1 MTTLEDIVMDVI
13 HAYMDII
20 KIQTASV
27 SKMYVCAVMEILKRG
42 TACPINGKKGCNNC
56 NAGFISKTSMI
67 KKNV

>member
-27 SKMYVCAVMEILKRG
+27 SKMYVCAVMEIL
-42 TACPINGKKGCNNC
+42 
-56 NAGFISKTSMI
+56 
-67 KKNV
+67 NVEQHVNQW

>member
-27 SKMYVCAVMEILKRG
+27 SKMYVCAVMEILNVEQHVQSMVKRD
-42 TACPINGKKGCNNC
+42 AHLQRRVSFQKP
-56 NAGFISKTSMI
+56 A
-67 KKNV
+67 